1 MFCEIARQ
9 LDDGQLALIGAL
21 EAELGL
27 TIVAF
32 SCREMEQDREEKLRA
47 IMAQFG
53 PVLQAEPASPDEAQL
68 ARLRDAEEEL
78 GLSLVAVV
86 YA

>member
-9 LDDGQLALIGAL
+9 LDDEQLALIGAL
-21 EAELGL
+21 EEELGL

-32 SCREMEQDREEKLRA
+32 SCREMGQDREEKLRA
-47 IMAQFG
+47 IMAEFG
-53 PVLQAEPASPDEAQL
+53 PALQAEPATPDETQL
-68 ARLRDAEEEL
+68 ARIRETEEAL

-86 YA
+86 FA